1 MDKLDLLIDRLQK
14 LASSATQLLNKVS
27 ALRATFKR
35 QQERFIEFL
44 ELSEEY
50 AGRYLRHIST
60 HVDQQSTALNN
71 LKERLEAAN
80 KLHRKAVDLKTYY
93 EFGTVTAMKNFRA
106 KTGKAVPCCLQRQ
119 NTQIFDFQDFEG
131 HFLRTSCYLT
141 R

>member
-1 MDKLDLLIDRLQK
+1 M
-14 LASSATQLLNKVS
+14 
-27 ALRATFKR
+27 FKR

-80 KLHRKAVDLKTYY
+80 KLHGEAVNLQTFYKS
-93 EFGTVTAMKNFRA
+93 GTVATMTDVCA
-106 KTGKAVPCCLQRQ
+106 TGKAVHCCPQRQ
-119 NTQIFDFQDFEG
+119 NT
-131 HFLRTSCYLT
+131 
-141 R
+141 